1 MGVTLPVEQL
11 VLHDPWNNGNYTA
24 RVKMVYTRPVEKWVL
39 HHPWNNGPY
48 TTRGD
53 TELSTV
59 IFILYVLFA
68 PPSRISPVRRPPSSS
83 LANQVNTPRSFT
95 GSLTVEVAVRKSPQL
110 RHPEA
115 DAVPE
120 GVEHEEVDRGAHRE
134 QQPQEA
140 PHRDERSET
149 FQVAQDWKNT
159 RKH

>member
-1 MGVTLPVEQL
+1 MMPTATGLIKYDPEQKRI
-11 VLHDPWNNGNYTA
+11 NRKKKGKIRT
-24 RVKMVYTRPVEKWVL
+24 K
-39 HHPWNNGPY
+39 
-48 TTRGD
+48 
-53 TELSTV
+53 STV
-59 IFILYVLFA
+59 RFAVYGLRFI
-68 PPSRISPVRRPPSSS
+68 
-83 LANQVNTPRSFT
+83 